1 MKLIELIESGVT
13 NDDILYHDGWTLG
26 MRMCK
31 ELGGVFIYCYPE
43 TGKFVEEHI
52 DRTGYKRVVL
62 CDKIL
67 ADDRWTKR
75 KIAKKPV
82 IPKYKIGDRFLLLD
96 LYYEESKILNAAL
109 NATLKNVVGEIIAY
123 YQDDEKGNVLYTVS
137 LGGASFPL
145 LLNEDYLSKLDMV
158 VSQD

>member
-1 MKLIELIESGVT
+1 MKLIELIEQGVDY
-13 NDDILYHDGWTLG
+13 DDILYHDDWALG

-31 ELGGVFIYCYPE
+31 DLGNAFVYCYPE
-43 TGKFVEEHI
+43 NGKFVEEHV

-62 CDKIL
+62 CEKIL
-67 ADDRWTKR
+67 SDDKWNKR
-75 KIAKKPV
+75 KIVRKTV
-82 IPKYKIGDRFLLLD
+82 TPKYKIGDRFLLSD
-96 LYYEESKILNAAL
+96 MYYGQTNMLKAASSM
-109 NATLKNVVGEIIAY
+109 AFKNMIGEIIAY
-123 YQDDEKGNVLYTVS
+123 YQDNEEGNVLYTVS